1 MKSFLLISILL
12 LVVVVNY
19 NQAFQQFKSKKIAQT
34 IFMIDKYADPKKD
47 IVFKKL
53 FGDKDILA
61 NFISKVLPSK
71 HVKSVECAPTS
82 LEPEVRSKKQS
93 IVDALCTDE
102 SGCQCSEF

>member
-1 MKSFLLISILL
+1 MIVSVLL
-12 LVVVVNY
+12 LVAVVSY
-19 NQAFQQFKSKKIAQT
+19 SQALQQLKSTKTAQT
-34 IFMIDKYADPKKD
+34 TFMTDKYADPKNGT
-47 IVFKKL
+47 VLKKL
-53 FGDKDILA
+53 LGDKDILA